1 MRCLSLLLACAAT
14 IALTAEAPAQTIPD
28 KKTLRIVPHA
38 DLRNIDPIWT
48 TAIITRN
55 HGYMIYDTLFA
66 ADEKHAPEPQ
76 MVGEYKVSADSL
88 TFDFTLRPGLK
99 WHDGG
104 EVTSADVIPSL
115 ERWMK
120 RDTEAQ
126 GLVAVLA
133 GLEATGKD
141 SFRLRLKEPYGLVLT
156 SLAKIASNVP
166 FIMPERVAKTDAM
179 KQIEDTTGS
188 GPFIFDKAGW
198 RPGHSATYTRFPG
211 YVPRNEPASMLAG
224 GKVAKVDRV
233 EWLYLPDSSSQV
245 AALNRGEID
254 LIEAPAIDLLPV
266 MKANKDVK
274 VGISD
279 PLGMQVILRPNHL
292 HPPFNNVK
300 ARQALYYLIDQA
312 EYMRVMAGD
321 PEYWTVCDSL
331 FMCGTPS
338 ATSAG
343 AEMINKPD
351 IEKAR
356 ALFKEAGYNGE
367 PVVVLYPTD
376 HPSGPAAQVT
386 ADRLKKAGVNVEL
399 QAMDW
404 ATLTTRRSS
413 KNPPAQG
420 GWNLFHTRTDAVSA
434 MSPLANNPASSG
446 CDRSWFGWAC
456 DPETEKLRLQW
467 AREPDDAKRKQ
478 ILETVQTRLYA
489 NGNFAV
495 VGQYTMPSAYRANID
510 GLIKAPVLALWNV
523 EKR

>member
-1 MRCLSLLLACAAT
+1 MSRRWSLLSGVALA
-14 IALTAEAPAQTIPD
+14 ALLANAAEAQ
-28 KKTLRIVPHA
+28 TLRYIPQAKLSVFDTTINQSSISHQHA
-38 DLRNIDPIWT
+38 
-48 TAIITRN
+48 
-55 HGYMIYDTLFA
+55 YMIWDTLFG
-66 ADEKHAPEPQ
+66 ADKDQRPQPQ
-76 MVGEYKVSADSL
+76 MVESFTLSADGL
-88 TFDFTLRPGLK
+88 VYTMKLRPGLK
-99 WHDGG
+99 FHDGTP
-104 EVTSADVIPSL
+104 VTAKDAVASIK
-115 ERWMK
+115 RWAPK
-120 RDTEAQ
+120 DTNGLIMLKQ
-126 GLVAVLA
+126 GMTVAAVDDRTFTL
-133 GLEATGKD
+133 T
-141 SFRLRLKEPYGLVLT
+141 LKEAWGSTIDSMAKMSAKALYVYPEKDASMDGATPIT
-156 SLAKIASNVP
+156 SNI
-166 FIMPERVAKTDAM
+166 
-179 KQIEDTTGS
+179 GS
-188 GPFIFDKAGW
+188 GPFKFVANEFVPDSKVVYAKN
-198 RPGHSATYTRFPG
+198 TD
-211 YVPRNEPASMLAG
+211 YVPRSEPASWYAG
-224 GKVAKVDRV
+224 GKVVRVDKV
-233 EWLYLPDSSSQV
+233 EWVIITDAATAV
-245 AALNRGEID
+245 AALDRGEVD
-254 LIEAPAIDLLPV
+254 WYETPPLDLLPTL
-266 MKANKDVK
+266 KRNPNLTAK
-274 VGISD
+274 VHNPNGAMGI
-279 PLGMQVILRPNHL
+279 MRPNHL

>member
-1 MRCLSLLLACAAT
+1 MRTMSLAAALAAT
-14 IALTAEAPAQTIPD
+14 LCLASAADAQSVPD
-28 KKTLRIVPHA
+28 KRTLRIVPHA

-66 ADEKHAPEPQ
+66 MDEAYAPKPQ
-76 MVGEYKVSADSL
+76 MVGEHQVSPDGL
-88 TFDFTLRPGLK
+88 TFTFKLRPGLK
-99 WHDGG
+99 WHDGR
-104 EVTSADVIPSL
+104 EVTAADAVASL

-133 GLEATGKD
+133 GLETTGAE
-141 SFRLRLKEPYGLVLT
+141 SFRLRLKEPYGLVLA
-156 SLAKIASNVP
+156 SLGKIASNVP
-166 FIMPERVAKTDAM
+166 FIMPERVARTDAM

-188 GPFIFDKAGW
+188 GPFVFDKAAW
-198 RPGHSATYTRFPG
+198 RPGHTAIYTRFSG
-211 YVPRNEPASMLAG
+211 YVPRSEPASMLAG
-224 GKVAKVDRV
+224 GKVAKVERV
-233 EWLYLPDSSSQV
+233 EWLYLPDPATQV
-245 AALNRGEID
+245 AALNKGEVD
-254 LIEAPAIDLLPV
+254 LIEAPAIDLLPIL
-266 MKANKDVK
+266 KANADVR
-274 VGISD
+274 VGIAD

-292 HPPFNNVK
+292 HPPFNHPK

-321 PEYWTVCDSL
+321 PEFWSLCDSL
-331 FMCGTPS
+331 FMCGTPN

-351 IEKAR
+351 IEKAK
-356 ALFKEAGYNGE
+356 ALFKEAGYAGE

-386 ADRLKKAGVNVEL
+386 ADRLRKAGVNVDL

-404 ATLTTRRSS
+404 ATLTTRRGS

-420 GWNLFHTRTDAVSA
+420 GWNIFHTRTDAVSA

-446 CDRSWFGWAC
+446 CDKSWFGWAC

-467 AREPDDAKRKQ
+467 AREPDEAKRKA

-495 VGQYTMPSAYRANID
+495 VGQYTMPGAHRANVV
-510 GLIKAPVLALWNV
+510 GLIKSPVLALWNL

>member
-1 MRCLSLLLACAAT
+1 MRFLS
-14 IALTAEAPAQTIPD
+14 IALALAVGLAAAADAQTIPD

-66 ADEKHAPEPQ
+66 MDGKYAPQPQ
-76 MVGEYKVSADSL
+76 MVGAYTVSADNL
-88 TFDFTLRPGLK
+88 TFDFKLRPGLK

-104 EVTSADVIPSL
+104 EVTSADVVPSL

-133 GLEATGKD
+133 SLEATGKD
-141 SFRLRLKEPYGLVLT
+141 SFRLKLKEPYGLVLS

-166 FIMPERVAKTDAM
+166 FIMPVRVARTDAM
-179 KQIEDTTGS
+179 KQIEDTIGS
-188 GPFIFDKAGW
+188 GPFVFDKAAW
-198 RPGHSATYTRFPG
+198 RPGHSATYTRFAG
-211 YVPRNEPASMLAG
+211 YAPRGEPPSMLAG

-245 AALNRGEID
+245 AALNRGEVD
-254 LIEAPAIDLLPV
+254 LIEAPAVDL
-266 MKANKDVK
+266 VK
-274 VGISD
+274 VLESNPDVRVGIAD

-292 HPPFNNVK
+292 HPPFNNPK
-300 ARQALYYLIDQA
+300 ARQALYHLIDQA

-321 PEYWTVCDSL
+321 QKYWSVCDSL

-343 AEMINKPD
+343 GEMVNKPD
-351 IEKAR
+351 IEKAK

-386 ADRLKKAGVNVEL
+386 ADRLRKAGVNVEL

-420 GWNLFHTRTDAVSA
+420 GWNIFHTRTDAVSA

-446 CDRSWFGWAC
+446 CEKSWFGWAC
-456 DPETEKLRLQW
+456 DPETETLRLQW
-467 AREPDDAKRKQ
+467 AREPDEAKRKQ
-478 ILETVQTRLYA
+478 ILETVQRRLYA

-495 VGQYTMPSAYRANID
+495 VGQYTMPTAHRAGIE
-510 GLIKAPVLALWNV
+510 GLIKAPVLVLWNI
-523 EKR
+523 EKK